1 MFYVSCFTA
10 VITEY
15 KLKIATLLSN
25 GKMLVFFSFSY
36 VTFMMQD
43 IQEEEIHSSL
53 DLVNT
58 TKSLPVF
65 FSPVLC
71 LCSTLEVKCMY
82 KCLQLVGSL

>member
-65 FSPVLC
+65 FFPVLC